1 MEAENYKIKL
11 PPKNKEITLKKFSHK
26 GWDFYS
32 HSEYM
37 MNSVDL
43 DLLCKEKDSCKLY
56 IDHLPEV
63 FYGYNRLFLVN
74 KEKNFSYEF
83 NPIQFMALTKYDIR
97 KKLFDDKKIYY
108 VPPEVKVQY
117 HKTWENIKVEG
128 RDDIKR
134 VEPTSDWSFSSPY
147 MGYISSIA
155 KSEIS
160 SFYPEIK
167 DDKQFDIKYGED
179 TKGVVIPI
187 ERLSPENKIIEY
199 NQIEFFEDELSD
211 NGISEGKIRF
221 RVMDDCFY
229 GLMRSYL
236 RVDNVII
243 RNIDTRIY
251 YGFGDEY
258 IIRNISVKEMS
269 YSKLTSMGFSFS
281 NEWNMSPNQSDIVGQ
296 YMGKPLFE
304 INDLVYL

>member
-1 MEAENYKIKL
+1 
-11 PPKNKEITLKKFSHK
+11 
-26 GWDFYS
+26 
-32 HSEYM
+32 
-37 MNSVDL
+37 
-43 DLLCKEKDSCKLY
+43 
-56 IDHLPEV
+56 
-63 FYGYNRLFLVN
+63 
-74 KEKNFSYEF
+74 
-83 NPIQFMALTKYDIR
+83 
-97 KKLFDDKKIYY
+97 
-108 VPPEVKVQY
+108 
-117 HKTWENIKVEG
+117 
-128 RDDIKR
+128 
-134 VEPTSDWSFSSPY
+134 

-160 SFYPEIK
+160 SFYPDIK
-167 DDKQFDIKYGED
+167 DDKQFNIKYGED
-179 TKGVVIPI
+179 TKGVVIPV

-269 YSKLTSMGFSFS
+269 YSKLTSIGFSFS

>member
-1 MEAENYKIKL
+1 MEQKKYLLKL
-11 PPKNKEITLKKFSHK
+11 PPKNKEISLNKFSHK

-43 DLLCKEKDSCKLY
+43 DLLCKENESAKLY

-63 FYGYNRLFLVN
+63 FYGYNRLFVVN
-74 KEKNFSYEF
+74 ELKNFCYEF
-83 NPIQFMALTKYDIR
+83 NPLQFMSLTKYDIR
-97 KKLFDDKKIYY
+97 KKLYENKDIYY
-108 VPPEVKVQY
+108 IPPEVKVQY
-117 HKTWENIKVEG
+117 HKTWENIKIEG

-134 VEPTSDWSFSSPY
+134 IQPVSDWSFSSPY
-147 MGYISSIA
+147 MGCYTSIL
-155 KSEIS
+155 KSEIKD
-160 SFYPEIK
+160 FYPSIK
-167 DDKQFDIKYGED
+167 EDKKFEKKFGEE
-179 TKGVVIPI
+179 TEGKVIPL
-187 ERLSPENKIIEY
+187 EKLKPENTIIEY
-199 NQIEFFEDELSD
+199 YQVEFFEDELSD

-221 RVMDDCFY
+221 RIMDDCFY

-236 RVDNVII
+236 RVDNVLI

-251 YGFGDEY
+251 HGFGDDY

-269 YSKLTSMGFSFS
+269 YDKLIKMGFSFS
-281 NEWNMSPNQSDIVGQ
+281 NEWNMSPNQSDVVGQ

-304 INDLVYL
+304 INDLIYL

>member
-1 MEAENYKIKL
+1 MEQKYSINL
-11 PPKNKEITLKKFSHK
+11 PPKNKEILLNKYSHK

-43 DLLCKEKDSCKLY
+43 DLLCKENEKAKLY

-63 FYGYNRLFLVN
+63 FYGYNRLFVVN
-74 KEKNFSYEF
+74 PSKNFCYEF
-83 NPIQFMALTKYDIR
+83 NPIQFMSLTKYDLR
-97 KKLFDDKKIYY
+97 KKLYDNKDIYY
-108 VPPEVKVQY
+108 IPPEVKVQY

-128 RDDIKR
+128 RSDIKR
-134 VEPTSDWSFSSPY
+134 IEPTSDWSFSSPY
-147 MGYISSIA
+147 LGYYSSIA

-160 SFYPEIK
+160 KFYPTIK
-167 DDKQFDIKYGED
+167 DDKTFTKKFGEE
-179 TKGVVIPI
+179 TGGVVIPL
-187 ERLSPENKIIEY
+187 ERLRPENKIIEY
-199 NQIEFFEDELSD
+199 YQVEFFEDELSD

-221 RVMDDCFY
+221 RIMDDCFY

-236 RVDNVII
+236 RLDNVLI

-251 YGFGDEY
+251 HGFCDDY

-269 YSKLTSMGFSFS
+269 YDTLIKMGFHFS
-281 NEWNMSPNQSDIVGQ
+281 NEWNMSPNQSDVVGQ
-296 YMGKPLFE
+296 YMGKPSFE
-304 INDLVYL
+304 INDLIYL

>member
-1 MEAENYKIKL
+1 MEAQNYKLQL
-11 PPKNKEITLKKFSHK
+11 PPKNKEICLKKFSHK
-26 GWDFYS
+26 GWDFY
-32 HSEYM
+32 HHTEYM

-63 FYGYNRLFLVN
+63 FYGYNRLFIVN

-83 NPIQFMALTKYDIR
+83 NPIQFMAQTKYDIR
-97 KKLFDDKKIYY
+97 QQLYDDKKIYY
-108 VPPEVKVQY
+108 IPPQVKVQY
-117 HKTWENIKVEG
+117 YKTWEKIKVEG

-134 VEPTSDWSFSSPY
+134 VEPNSDWSFSSPY
-147 MGYISSIA
+147 MGTITSIA

-167 DDKQFDIKYGED
+167 EDKKFVIKYGND
-179 TKGVVIPI
+179 TNGVVIPF
-187 ERLSPENKIIEY
+187 EKLGPENKIIEY

-211 NGISEGKIRF
+211 NGISDGKIRF
-221 RVMDDCFY
+221 RIMKDCFY
-229 GLMRSYL
+229 GLMRSYV
-236 RVDNVII
+236 RVDNVLI

-251 YGFGDEY
+251 YGFGDEH
-258 IIRNISVKEMS
+258 IIRNVSVKEMS
-269 YSKLTSMGFSFS
+269 YEKLTNMGFSFS

>member
-1 MEAENYKIKL
+1 MEQKYSINL
-11 PPKNKEITLKKFSHK
+11 PPKNKEILLNKYSHK

-43 DLLCKEKDSCKLY
+43 DLLCKENEKAKLY

-63 FYGYNRLFLVN
+63 FYGYNRLFVVN
-74 KEKNFSYEF
+74 ASKNFCYEF
-83 NPIQFMALTKYDIR
+83 NPIQFMSLTKYDIR
-97 KKLFDDKKIYY
+97 KKLYDNKDIYY
-108 VPPEVKVQY
+108 IPPEVKVQY

-128 RDDIKR
+128 RSDIKR
-134 VEPTSDWSFSSPY
+134 IEPTSDWSFSSPY
-147 MGYISSIA
+147 LGYYSSIT
-155 KSEIS
+155 KSDIS
-160 SFYPEIK
+160 KFYPTIK
-167 DDKQFDIKYGED
+167 DDKVFTKKFGEE
-179 TKGVVIPI
+179 TGGIVIPL
-187 ERLSPENKIIEY
+187 ERLRPENKIIEY
-199 NQIEFFEDELSD
+199 YQVEFFEDELSD

-221 RVMDDCFY
+221 RIMDDCFY

-236 RVDNVII
+236 RVDNVLI

-251 YGFGDEY
+251 HGFGDDY

-269 YSKLTSMGFSFS
+269 YDTLIKMGFHFS
-281 NEWNMSPNQSDIVGQ
+281 NEWNMSPNQSDVVGQ

-304 INDLVYL
+304 INDLIYL

>member
-1 MEAENYKIKL
+1 METKYSIKL
-11 PPKNKEITLKKFSHK
+11 PPKNKEITLSKFSHK

-43 DLLCKEKDSCKLY
+43 DLLCKEKDSSKLY

-63 FYGYNRLFLVN
+63 FYGYNRLYVVN
-74 KEKNFSYEF
+74 ESKNFCYEF
-83 NPIQFMALTKYDIR
+83 NPLQFMSLTKFDIR
-97 KKLFDDKKIYY
+97 QKLFDEKDIYY

-117 HKTWENIKVEG
+117 HKTWENMKLEG

-134 VEPTSDWSFSSPY
+134 IKPTSDWSFSSPY
-147 MGYISSIA
+147 MGFYSSIY
-155 KSEIS
+155 KSSINN
-160 SFYPEIK
+160 FYPSIK
-167 DDKQFDIKYGED
+167 EDKKFEKKYGEQ
-179 TKGVVIPI
+179 TGGVLIPM
-187 ERLSPENKIIEY
+187 EKLKPENKIIEY
-199 NQIEFFEDELSD
+199 YQVEFFEDELSD

-221 RVMDDCFY
+221 RIMNDCFY

-236 RVDNVII
+236 RIDNVLI

-251 YGFGDEY
+251 HGFGDDY

-269 YSKLTSMGFSFS
+269 YDKLINMGFSFS
-281 NEWNMSPNQSDIVGQ
+281 NEWNMSPNQSDIVAQ
-296 YMGKPLFE
+296 YMGKPIFE
-304 INDLVYL
+304 INDLIYI

>member
-1 MEAENYKIKL
+1 MESEFKLKL
-11 PPKNKEITLKKFSHK
+11 PPKNKEISLNKFSHK

-32 HSEYM
+32 HTEYM

-43 DLLCKEKDSCKLY
+43 DLLCKENKSAKLY

-63 FYGYNRLFLVN
+63 FYGYNRLFVVN
-74 KEKNFSYEF
+74 KEKNFCYEF
-83 NPIQFMALTKYDIR
+83 NPLQFMSLTKYDIR
-97 KKLFDDKKIYY
+97 QKLYDDKKIYY
-108 VPPEVKVQY
+108 IPPQVKVQY
-117 HKTWENIKVEG
+117 HKTWDNIKVEG

-134 VEPTSDWSFSSPY
+134 VEATSDWSFSSPY
-147 MGYISSIA
+147 MGNISSIA
-155 KSEIS
+155 KSEINM
-160 SFYPEIK
+160 FYPDIK
-167 DDKQFDIKYGED
+167 DDKSFEIKFGND
-179 TKGVVIPI
+179 TNGIKIPL
-187 ERLSPENKIIEY
+187 EKLGPQNKIIEY
-199 NQIEFFEDELSD
+199 CQVDFFEDELSD

-229 GLMRSYL
+229 GLMRSYI
-236 RVDNVII
+236 RVDTVLI

-269 YSKLTSMGFSFS
+269 YETLKQMGFSFS